1 MAKNI
6 TRRDFLKTAAL
17 GVAGMTAA
25 GLLGGCSTTGN
36 SAKTGTYTP
45 GTYSATATGMAT
57 IEVTATFDAEK
68 ITDIVLDLSGETPS
82 IGQAA
87 AEELVKRALEAQSPE
102 FDAVTGATVTSN
114 AVAKAL
120 KNCIAQAKGEI
131 DVTVVDET
139 TQTKEVVD
147 WLGTEP
153 DTPEVSETVETGTVI
168 VGAGNGGLMCGAV
181 AAKLGLKFAIIET
194 LPTNG
199 DTRHWYGA
207 IGSKH
212 AQAAGVQMD
221 INRLKREVSR
231 YASGKNSKEVLN
243 TWINESAEM
252 SDFIDELYAQ
262 YNPESKCTFTAGE
275 EAYWPED
282 CRDGY
287 MFPEQEHVWGREKSR
302 NDMLAEYIADHSDA
316 VIYYSTDLVKI
327 ERDENGK
334 IIGIIAQ
341 NNLTDAYIRIK
352 AQNVVIATGGY
363 PGNPDM
369 MEQLDPLGTSVTTA
383 CSYAPQDKGMG
394 IKAACWIGAKLQE
407 EPAPMLFDRGIVKP
421 GVDAGLVKV
430 ESGDRVFPGTVRQFN
445 LGTQPFLKVN
455 RNGLRFT
462 NESGPYNDMVYAA
475 AQQPGHV
482 YASILAADW
491 ADQVDRFHTIGCS
504 AQTRANPKGQQE
516 ALDKYV
522 EEGLAFK
529 ADTLEELGAKLGME
543 GEALTN
549 FVATCARYDELAAK
563 GSDDDFGK
571 PASRLSRLNTA
582 PFYGFWLGASLL
594 TTEQGIMIN
603 GKGQALDQNNEVIDG
618 LYVIGDASGG
628 MFANNYPCLM
638 PGIACGRTLT
648 YGMKVAKVIAGVDEA

>member
-57 IEVTATFDAEK
+57 IKVTATFDAEK

-287 MFPEQEHVWGREKSR
+287 ACRTFDCHCAVCPGQPVFPAGGWNLYDGRPDHWGRGKVS
-302 NDMLAEYIADHSDA
+302 SD
-316 VIYYSTDLVKI
+316 
-327 ERDENGK
+327 
-334 IIGIIAQ
+334 
-341 NNLTDAYIRIK
+341 
-352 AQNVVIATGGY
+352 Y
-363 PGNPDM
+363 PFYLPVLCG
-369 MEQLDPLGTSVTTA
+369 DP
-383 CSYAPQDKGMG
+383 APSGG
-394 IKAACWIGAKLQE
+394 IKKRR
-407 EPAPMLFDRGIVKP
+407 DRQ
-421 GVDAGLVKV
+421 
-430 ESGDRVFPGTVRQFN
+430 DRVPALHPYIFY
-445 LGTQPFLKVN
+445 K
-455 RNGLRFT
+455 LR
-462 NESGPYNDMVYAA
+462 
-475 AQQPGHV
+475 H
-482 YASILAADW
+482 
-491 ADQVDRFHTIGCS
+491 
-504 AQTRANPKGQQE
+504 
-516 ALDKYV
+516 
-522 EEGLAFK
+522 
-529 ADTLEELGAKLGME
+529 
-543 GEALTN
+543 
-549 FVATCARYDELAAK
+549 
-563 GSDDDFGK
+563 
-571 PASRLSRLNTA
+571 
-582 PFYGFWLGASLL
+582 
-594 TTEQGIMIN
+594 
-603 GKGQALDQNNEVIDG
+603 
-618 LYVIGDASGG
+618 
-628 MFANNYPCLM
+628 
-638 PGIACGRTLT
+638 
-648 YGMKVAKVIAGVDEA
+648 